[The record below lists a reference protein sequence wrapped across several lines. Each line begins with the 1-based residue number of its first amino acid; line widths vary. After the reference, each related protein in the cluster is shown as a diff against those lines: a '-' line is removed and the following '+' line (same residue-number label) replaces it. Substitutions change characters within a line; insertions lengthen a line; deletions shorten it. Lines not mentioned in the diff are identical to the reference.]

1 MSQFGRFNI
10 TAPVRQGVLNRDIP
24 ILPAN
29 NSNISTFPSRM
40 MASNSSIQ
48 KTNAVP
54 GSSPTGSP
62 TTLVRFSPP
71 TTPTKSSSTNVN
83 SSNETTNDPNAF
95 LVELNAAKKKL
106 KTKSGFE
113 QAATD
118 IGLLMKDHLSP
129 YVFLTFFFFYFFFC
143 NILSYYFFMLTNFIF
158 IFFLSS
164 TQKQQFYGA
173 MSSLSFLAG
182 KPGYDVKVIKKV
194 YDIALS
200 DKCITSW
207 SSGYL
212 NNIKQ
217 WHSVIKVFKFILIES
232 QKLISFFFFFFFQK
246 IVSKMIDGTW
256 ESSSYGKDDG
266 RFGTTRST
274 DSPRVIVPSVRSNQF
289 HGGISVNNLFSL
301 LLVFEYITLYYF
313 FCILLLTFK

>member
-1 MSQFGRFNI
+1 MLQ
-10 TAPVRQGVLNRDIP
+10 
-24 ILPAN
+24 
-29 NSNISTFPSRM
+29 
-40 MASNSSIQ
+40 
-48 KTNAVP
+48 
-54 GSSPTGSP
+54 
-62 TTLVRFSPP
+62 
-71 TTPTKSSSTNVN
+71 
-83 SSNETTNDPNAF
+83 
-95 LVELNAAKKKL
+95 KKKL

-129 YVFLTFFFFYFFFC
+129 
-143 NILSYYFFMLTNFIF
+143 
-158 IFFLSS
+158 

-217 WHSVIKVFKFILIES
+217 WHS
-232 QKLISFFFFFFFQK
+232 

-256 ESSSYGKDDG
+256 EPSSYGKDDG

-301 LLVFEYITLYYF
+301 LVGNNPFAGRMFRDTSSDDSSEEDEEAKPYPFLQFANEPPLMDFKQVKHSPEPITCRYE
-313 FCILLLTFK
+313 FKVSDDIIQRLSEENIAIHLICSNSM